1 MAKADYKSA
10 GVDID
15 AGNEAVRRI
24 GTLVQKTFNSSV
36 LTGIGSFGS
45 MVELTDL
52 VRGYREP
59 VLIQSI
65 DGVGTKVTV
74 ARLAGRY
81 RGLGYDVVSATF
93 NDILVHG
100 ARPVSFLDYIANE
113 RLDPAVV
120 EEIVDGMSENC
131 AAHGIPLVGG
141 ETAEMP
147 STYLPGEH
155 DVVGCVTGIVEK
167 SAIINGAR
175 VEPGDAVLGVASN
188 GLHTNGYSLARKLFF
203 EIGGYGVDTHLD
215 ALGETVGEALL
226 RTHLNYGPVVY
237 GLTGSGFDVRALAH
251 ITGGGFLENIPR
263 VLPAG
268 CGVEIARGSWEI
280 PPVFRVMAEI
290 GELGETE
297 CLRTFNM
304 GLGLVV
310 ILPEE
315 QAAAALEKIAG
326 AGFTGYR
333 LGMVVAGDRQ
343 VVVR

>member
-1 MAKADYKSA
+1 MAKTDYKSA

-24 GTLVQKTFNSSV
+24 GTLVKKTFNPSV

-45 MVELTDL
+45 MVELTDI
-52 VRGYREP
+52 VKKYREP

-74 ARLAGRY
+74 AKMAGRY

-100 ARPVSFLDYIANE
+100 ARPLSFLDYIANE

-120 EEIVDGMSENC
+120 EEIVAGMSDNC

-155 DVVGCVTGIVEK
+155 DVVGCVAGIVEK
-167 SAIINGAR
+167 SKIINGSSVQA
-175 VEPGDAVLGVASN
+175 GDAVLGVASN

-203 EIGGYGVDTHLD
+203 ELGGYSVDSHLD

-226 RTHLNYGPVVY
+226 RTHLNYAPVVY
-237 GLTGSGFDVRALAH
+237 GMTDAGMDVRALAH

-263 VLPAG
+263 VLPQG
-268 CGVEIARGSWEI
+268 CGVEVARGSWEI
-280 PPVFRVMAEI
+280 QPVFRVMADI
-290 GELGETE
+290 GELSESE

-304 GLGLVV
+304 GVGLVV
-310 ILPEE
+310 ILPQE
-315 QAAAALEKIAG
+315 QAGDALAKIQAS
-326 AGFTGYR
+326 GFTGFQ
-333 LGMVVAGDRQ
+333 LGSVVAGESK
-343 VVVR
+343 VCIV